1 MKFSIK
7 NKQLKKSDFFCFYLY
22 CVYNIFVNFILYY
35 SIMKFLKILL
45 YFLRWLLFA
54 FIFMLIWVILV
65 YIWRNNSISI
75 QTYQIPTITMNVW
88 TGDRSVNQLP
98 TLETISLS
106 FPQYGWSNVNINES
120 ISDCSNVRN
129 IVIKVTA
136 INPVDM
142 DWNISRMKFY
152 YYDVD
157 DPDTI
162 LEYKENWTFS
172 PYAYFILPKMEKEY
186 RFWVILYDNNWWVV
200 DSEDIIWKW
209 PVVYIPASCG
219 DLDVPIVTLKIDSTD
234 VKVWDTVTYTI
245 KSRVESDNKAFEKDR
260 TFYYDFDGNWTWDLV
275 TKKDSAEYVFEESYE
290 NWITPREAN

>member
-1 MKFSIK
+1 MKV
-7 NKQLKKSDFFCFYLY
+7 LKVL
-22 CVYNIFVNFILYY
+22 VYGMLWF
-35 SIMKFLKILL
+35 
-45 YFLRWLLFA
+45 LFA
-54 FIFMLIWVILV
+54 CLFIFFWISLV
-65 YIWRNNSISI
+65 YVWENNSHDYY
-75 QTYQIPTITMNVW
+75 TPTITMNVW
-88 TGDRSVNQLP
+88 TWDRSVNQLP

-209 PVVYIPASCG
+209 PVIYIPASCREYI
-219 DLDVPIVTLKIDSTD
+219 PITLKVDSTNI
-234 VKVWDTVTYTI
+234 KVWDTVTFNVI
-245 KSRVESDNKAFEKDR
+245 SELGNNDFVESI
-260 TFYYDFDGNWTWDLV
+260 YYDFDWDWELDLV
-275 TKKDSAEYVFEESYE
+275 TQNDTVTYTFTEPHEEWVIPRVTVNYKWNYKQKLWEAKGEIIYV
-290 NWITPREAN
+290 NNKN